1 MGVNRNKAL
10 FEMIQNGTIP
20 IKPYICIDS
29 YNKKVLDGTFST
41 IRTTINSSNLHFITI
56 IEDG

>member
-1 MGVNRNKAL
+1 MGVNRNKTL
-10 FEMIQNGTIP
+10 FEMIENGTIP
-20 IKPYICIDS
+20 IKPYICIYT
-29 YNKKVLDGTFST
+29 YNKKVIDGTFST

>member
-10 FEMIQNGTIP
+10 FEMIENGIIP
-20 IKPYICIDS
+20 IKPYICIDT
-29 YNKKVLDGTFST
+29 YHKKVLDGTFLT
-41 IRTTINSSNLHFITI
+41 IRTTINSSNMLFITI

>member
-1 MGVNRNKAL
+1 MVVNRNKAL